1 MSEWFAMPWSLSS
14 LPSAFRAG
22 GWLMVPIG
30 LCSII
35 ALAIVLERFWALRR
49 RAIVPRDLAR
59 ELERLH
65 HEQSLDAPRI
75 AALCAGSALGR
86 MLAAGLNER
95 QRSRAAMKARIEEAG
110 RQAVAEM
117 ERHLDTLGTIA
128 SVAPLL
134 GLLGTVLGMIEVFAA
149 LVEAGTGD
157 PALLAGGIAKALI
170 TTAAGLTVAI
180 PALLFHRYFHSRIQ
194 TLVIGME
201 EQSLRLLDALEQTE
215 PPP

>member
-1 MSEWFAMPWSLSS
+1 MAEPVVWSLSS
-14 LPSAFRAG
+14 LPNVLRAG
-22 GWLMVPIG
+22 GWLMIPIV

-35 ALAIVLERFWALRR
+35 AGAIVLERFWALRR
-49 RAIVPRDLAR
+49 RAIMPGDLAS
-59 ELERLH
+59 EIERLSQH
-65 HEQSLDAPRI
+65 DALDAAQL
-75 AALCAGSALGR
+75 AALRDGSLLGR
-86 MLAAGLNER
+86 ILAAGWSAR
-95 QRSRAAMKARIEEAG
+95 HHSPAAMKERIEDAG

-128 SVAPLL
+128 SVTPLL

-149 LVEAGTGD
+149 IVEAGSGD

-194 TLVIGME
+194 TLVLAME
-201 EQSLRLLDALEQTE
+201 EQSLRLIEALGAPDRET
-215 PPP
+215 